1 MFVAAPAEKSK
12 RVILTKFH
20 IEMNSKNGQ
29 YSIKKSQYN
38 DTDIL
43 YGEDFRVYDAIDEG
57 LLAELRDNA
66 RISTSE
72 LARRL
77 GLSRSTVQS
86 RLNRMLETRLITG
99 FTVQLGETYA
109 ENLIQAHVLIKLDQ
123 KLTGQA
129 LTSIKKIHK
138 VNALYAISGA
148 YDMIAIVE
156 AHSTEELSQL
166 LDEIA
171 NLDGIERTNSSL
183 ILETKFD
190 R

>member
-1 MFVAAPAEKSK
+1 M
-12 RVILTKFH
+12 L
-20 IEMNSKNGQ
+20 
-29 YSIKKSQYN
+29 
-38 DTDIL
+38 
-43 YGEDFRVYDAIDEG
+43 DAIDEA
-57 LLAELRDNA
+57 LLASLRDDA
-66 RISTSE
+66 RMATSE

-77 GLSRSTVQS
+77 RLSRSTVQS
-86 RLNRMLETRLITG
+86 RLNRLIENKVITG
-99 FTVQLGETYA
+99 FTVQLGSTYT
-109 ENLIQAHVLIKLDQ
+109 ENLIRAHVLIKVDQ

-129 LTSIKKIHK
+129 LLNIRKKPK
-138 VNALYAISGA
+138 VTALYAISGA

-166 LDEIA
+166 LDELA